1 METGPPTLIER
12 IVAWSIP
19 PAAREH
25 VLGDLR
31 ERHISTRQYLVDA
44 IRVVPFVIW
53 SQVHRATDGLLL
65 GLQASALWMVF
76 GPETLWTIYGVVALL
91 RFALPIA
98 AMLTAFVLAQT
109 YARPPQETAENADP
123 ALRFDLAM
131 RKSVWAGVMA
141 VCALMLWEAAVRTLN
156 VGPEWI
162 LPRRILIRGM
172 LGGFL
177 MTLPMNVAW
186 ELLIRSSPQTIGS
199 SADILRQKGQQL
211 LTSRSWMAAWL
222 VLQSAQIG
230 WRLAHS
236 QIQPGLRGVGAAIMM
251 VAGYAAYRVYREFP
265 ATSAL
270 REAATIDTYRTALEQ
285 RTEVM
290 RRAWP
295 WYVTPFL
302 VAHVALALQLA
313 LNHPQWWWPP
323 VAEAA
328 TSIAFGWLLYAFGG
342 RLTRVLQG
350 QVDALLTPVSDRD
363 PSERAR

>member
-1 METGPPTLIER
+1 
-12 IVAWSIP
+12 
-19 PAAREH
+19 
-25 VLGDLR
+25 
-31 ERHISTRQYLVDA
+31 
-44 IRVVPFVIW
+44 
-53 SQVHRATDGLLL
+53 
-65 GLQASALWMVF
+65 
-76 GPETLWTIYGVVALL
+76 
-91 RFALPIA
+91 
-98 AMLTAFVLAQT
+98 MLTALVLAQA
-109 YARPPQETAENADP
+109 YAKPPQQAADEADP
-123 ALRFDLAM
+123 ARRFDLAM
-131 RKSVWAGVMA
+131 RKSVWAGAMA
-141 VCALMLWEAAVRTLN
+141 VCALMLWEATLRMLN

-172 LGGFL
+172 SGGFL
-177 MTLPMNVAW
+177 MTLPINVAW
-186 ELLIRSSPQTIGS
+186 ELLIRSSPQPTGS
-199 SADILRQKGQQL
+199 SADILRQKGEQI

-236 QIQPGLRGVGAAIMM
+236 QIQPGLRVVGAAIMM
-251 VAGYAAYRVYREFP
+251 GAGYAAYRVYREFS
-265 ATSAL
+265 ATSL
-270 REAATIDTYRTALEQ
+270 REAATIDAYRTALEQ
-285 RTEVM
+285 RTQVM

-328 TSIAFGWLLYAFGG
+328 TSLAFGWLLYAFGG

-350 QVDALLTPVSDRD
+350 QADALITPASDPD